1 MKLPTRRQAG
11 ECLRLVD
18 LVVRDEEV
26 LPGFAAS
33 VFGRTRV
40 LLRRQWDGEPLWIS
54 KVPFVIV
61 AILDAVDDLDGSH
74 HDATRQV
81 VDGHVRLFAEPFR

>member
-1 MKLPTRRQAG
+1 
-11 ECLRLVD
+11 
-18 LVVRDEEV
+18 
-26 LPGFAAS
+26 
-33 VFGRTRV
+33 
-40 LLRRQWDGEPLWIS
+40 LWIS
-54 KVPFVIV
+54 KVPFVVV